1 MKTPKGEIITQ
12 YDLHTAEAAGMTK
25 YDFLVTEVQDKE
37 VQAIQLMQEENLIE
51 SDLTLREV
59 YDKYLHP
66 EILPLENIEIWKA
79 LHEGTVINVFQ
90 FDSDVGAKAA
100 KKILPTNIQELTD
113 ANGLMRLMT
122 GEKGEENPID
132 KYIRYKNNLSLWYDE
147 MDRYGLTKEE
157 QKILE
162 PHFKPSYGVP
172 PSQEQMMLMLMDEI
186 FAVLHWLKVT
196 WLEKS

>member
-1 MKTPKGEIITQ
+1 
-12 YDLHTAEAAGMTK
+12 
-25 YDFLVTEVQDKE
+25 
-37 VQAIQLMQEENLIE
+37 MQEENLIE

-132 KYIRYKNNLSLWYDE
+132 KYIRYKNNISLWYDE

-157 QKILE
+157 QKIL
-162 PHFKPSYGVP
+162 
-172 PSQEQMMLMLMDEI
+172 
-186 FAVLHWLKVT
+186 
-196 WLEKS
+196 